1 MKNSWYYNNYSFRLA
16 SPLMLGVVIYMLV
29 LLFFDSVGEII
40 TNFFS
45 SEVLFV
51 IFLTFIFLEANRLI
65 IVLLNKIYPLEQG
78 VSLRIILQFLI
89 SLALSTIIISLIL
102 YFYFIHFVG
111 FSTITTELVTF
122 NLIYFFV
129 AIFYNLYYFSIVFL
143 YKRNYSRIDHE
154 TTLKENLEIEMEA
167 FKNHVNPEFLFQS
180 LETII
185 SELHSDKKVAD
196 ELINELATVY
206 RFTLDNQYNELVC
219 LKEEVSLLRP
229 ILKLFKAKYED
240 ALQYTIDIESDV
252 TGYVIPGT
260 LQVLFEHAIFQNIV
274 SNSIP
279 LSFSVMA
286 NDSSL
291 IISYTSNRKLKKNE
305 RVESRIKKFQN
316 AYNYYSKTGV
326 DIDELD
332 GKVVITVPLLE
343 LDEE

>member
-1 MKNSWYYNNYSFRLA
+1 MKNSWFYNNYSFRLA
-16 SPLMLGVVIYMLV
+16 SPLFLGLLIYMLV

-51 IFLTFIFLEANRLI
+51 IFLTFVFLETNRLI
-65 IVLLNKIYPLEQG
+65 IVFLNKIYPLEQG

-89 SLALSTIIISLIL
+89 SLLLSVIIISLIL
-102 YFYFIHFVG
+102 YFYFIHYVG
-111 FSTITTELVTF
+111 FSTITTELITF

-143 YKRNYSRIDHE
+143 YKRNYSRINHE

-185 SELHSDKKVAD
+185 SELHNDKKVAD
-196 ELINELATVY
+196 ELINNLATVY

-219 LKEEVSLLRP
+219 LKEEVNLLRP
-229 ILKLFKAKYED
+229 ILRLFKAKYED
-240 ALQYTIDIESDV
+240 ALQYTIDIGPDV

-260 LQVLFEHAIFQNIV
+260 LQVLFEYAIFQNIV
-274 SNSIP
+274 STSIP
-279 LSFSVMA
+279 LNFWVMA
-286 NDSSL
+286 NDSNL
-291 IISYTSNRKLKKNE
+291 IISYASNRKLKTNE
-305 RVESRIKKFQN
+305 KVQGRIREFQN

-326 DIDELD
+326 DIVELN
-332 GKVVITVPLLE
+332 GVVTITVPLLE